1 MKKYKVVIVDD
12 HKIFGEGFGAL
23 LESNN
28 FRVLRIFQNPK
39 LALDYFKKDNNTNMV
54 FCDINMP
61 NISGI
66 DLVKS
71 IKKINNEIK
80 VIMISMYTDKNI
92 INKTFKNSADGYL
105 SKNCSI
111 DDIKQSVKNAFV
123 GKKIKPKFTNQRK
136 DTSDKF
142 VLKYKL
148 TDREKEIIKL
158 ILDQKS
164 NGEIALDLDIS
175 KRTVETHRKNIMLK
189 LEVKNS
195 IGIAVKCLENN
206 ILKKTA
212 IWKIT

>member
-1 MKKYKVVIVDD
+1 MTKYKVVIVDD

-39 LALDYFKKDNNTNMV
+39 LALDYFKKNNDIDIV

-66 DLVKS
+66 DLLKL

-80 VIMISMYTDKNI
+80 VIMISMYNDKNI

-105 SKNCSI
+105 TKNCSI
-111 DDIKQSVKNAFV
+111 EDIKQAVKKAFA
-123 GKKIKPKFTNQRK
+123 GKKIKPKFTSQDK
-136 DTSDKF
+136 DPSDKF

-158 ILDQKS
+158 ILEQKS

-195 IGIAVKCLENN
+195 IGIAVKCMENN
-206 ILKKTA
+206 IFEKS
-212 IWKIT
+212 II

>member
-1 MKKYKVVIVDD
+1 MIKYKAIIVDD

-39 LALDYFKKDNNTNMV
+39 LALDYFKKNNDIDIV

-66 DLVKS
+66 DLLKS

-80 VIMISMYTDKNI
+80 VIMISMYNDKNI

-105 SKNCSI
+105 TKNCSI
-111 DDIKQSVKNAFV
+111 EDIKQAVKKAFA
-123 GKKIKPKFTNQRK
+123 GKKIKPKFTNQTK
-136 DTSDKF
+136 NSSDKLI
-142 VLKYKL
+142 LKYKL

-158 ILDQKS
+158 ILEQKS
-164 NGEIALDLDIS
+164 NLEIALDLDIS

-206 ILKKTA
+206 IF
-212 IWKIT
+212 

>member
-23 LESNN
+23 LESNGY
-28 FRVLRIFQNPK
+28 RVLRIFQDPK
-39 LALDYFKKDNNTNMV
+39 LALDYFKKNNNIEIV

-66 DLVKS
+66 DLLKS
-71 IKKINNEIK
+71 IKEIKNEIK

-111 DDIKQSVKNAFV
+111 EDIKKAVKNAFK
-123 GKKIKPKFTNQRK
+123 GKKIKPKFINQTN
-136 DTSDKF
+136 DSSDKF
-142 VLKYKL
+142 IWKYKL

-158 ILDQKS
+158 ILEQKS

>member
-23 LESNN
+23 LESNDY
-28 FRVLRIFQNPK
+28 RVLRIFQDPK
-39 LALDYFKKDNNTNMV
+39 LALDYFKKNNNIEIV

-66 DLVKS
+66 DLLKS
-71 IKKINNEIK
+71 IKEIKNEIK

-111 DDIKQSVKNAFV
+111 DDIKQAVKNAFV

-136 DTSDKF
+136 DPSDKF

-164 NGEIALDLDIS
+164 NGEIAFDLDIS

-206 ILKKTA
+206 IIDKS
-212 IWKIT
+212 II

>member
-39 LALDYFKKDNNTNMV
+39 LALDYFKKDNNTNIV

-66 DLVKS
+66 DLLKS
-71 IKKINNEIK
+71 IKKINNKIK

-111 DDIKQSVKNAFV
+111 DDIKKAVKNAFL
-123 GKKIKPKFTNQRK
+123 GKKIKPKFTNQTK
-136 DTSDKF
+136 NSSDKF
-142 VLKYKL
+142 ILKYKL

-158 ILDQKS
+158 ILEQKS
-164 NGEIALDLDIS
+164 NLEISLDLDIS

-206 ILKKTA
+206 IIEKSR
-212 IWKIT
+212 

>member
-12 HKIFGEGFGAL
+12 HKIFGEGFGSL

-28 FRVLRIFQNPK
+28 FRVLRVFQNPK
-39 LALDYFKKDNNTNMV
+39 LALDYFKKNNDIDIV

-66 DLVKS
+66 DLLKL
-71 IKKINNEIK
+71 IKEIKNEIK

-111 DDIKQSVKNAFV
+111 EDIKQAVKNAFI
-123 GKKIKPKFTNQRK
+123 GRKIKPKFTNQTK
-136 DTSDKF
+136 DLSDKF

-158 ILDQKS
+158 ILEQKS

-195 IGIAVKCLENN
+195 IGIAVKCLENK
-206 ILKKTA
+206 ILEKSA
-212 IWKIT
+212 I

>member
-1 MKKYKVVIVDD
+1 MKNYRVVVVDD

-28 FRVLRIFQNPK
+28 YRVLRIFQDPK
-39 LALDYFKKDNNTNMV
+39 MALDYFNKKNDIDIV

-66 DLVKS
+66 DLLKM
-71 IKKINNEIK
+71 IKKINSEIK
-80 VIMISMYTDKNI
+80 VVMISMYTDKNI
-92 INKTFKNSADGYL
+92 INKTFKNFADGYL

-111 DDIKQSVKNAFV
+111 DDIKNAVKNAFK
-123 GKKIKPKFTNQRK
+123 GKKIKPKFSNQINAS
-136 DTSDKF
+136 SDKF
-142 VLKYKL
+142 ILKYKL

-164 NGEIALDLDIS
+164 NVEIAMDLDIS

-206 ILKKTA
+206 ILNKPVVWKKT
-212 IWKIT
+212 

>member
-1 MKKYKVVIVDD
+1 MKNYRVVIVDD
-12 HKIFGEGFGAL
+12 HKIFGEGFGVL

-28 FRVLRIFQNPK
+28 YRVLRIFQDPK
-39 LALDYFKKDNNTNMV
+39 LALYYFKKEDNVDIV

-61 NISGI
+61 NLNGI
-66 DLVKS
+66 DLLKY
-71 IKKINNEIK
+71 IKKINKDIK

-111 DDIKQSVKNAFV
+111 DDIRHTVKNAFV
-123 GKKIKPKFTNQRK
+123 GKKIKPKFTNK
-136 DTSDKF
+136 TKESSDKF
-142 VLKYKL
+142 ILKYKL

-164 NGEIALDLDIS
+164 NYEIALDLDIS

-195 IGIAVKCLENN
+195 IGIAVKCLEHN
-206 ILKKTA
+206 ILEKE
-212 IWKIT
+212 II

>member
-39 LALDYFKKDNNTNMV
+39 LALDYFKKDNNTNIV

-66 DLVKS
+66 DLLKS
-71 IKKINNEIK
+71 IKKINNKIK

-111 DDIKQSVKNAFV
+111 DDIKKAVKNAFL
-123 GKKIKPKFTNQRK
+123 GKKTKPKFTNQTK
-136 DTSDKF
+136 NSSDKF
-142 VLKYKL
+142 ILKYKL

-158 ILDQKS
+158 ILEQKS
-164 NGEIALDLDIS
+164 NLEIALDLDIS

-206 ILKKTA
+206 IIEKSR
-212 IWKIT
+212 

>member
-1 MKKYKVVIVDD
+1 MTKYKAVIVDD

-39 LALDYFKKDNNTNMV
+39 LALDYFKKNNDIEIV

-61 NISGI
+61 SISGI
-66 DLVKS
+66 DLLKL

-111 DDIKQSVKNAFV
+111 DDITQAVKNSFI
-123 GKKIKPKFTNQRK
+123 GKKIRPKFTNQAK
-136 DTSDKF
+136 DPSDKF

-158 ILDQKS
+158 ILEQKS
-164 NGEIALDLDIS
+164 NLEIALDLDIS

-206 ILKKTA
+206 ILEKVV
-212 IWKIT
+212 I